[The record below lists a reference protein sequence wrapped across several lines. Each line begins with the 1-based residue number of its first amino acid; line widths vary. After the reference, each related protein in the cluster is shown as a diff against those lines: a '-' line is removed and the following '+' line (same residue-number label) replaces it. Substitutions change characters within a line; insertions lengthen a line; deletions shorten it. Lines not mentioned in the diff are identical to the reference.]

1 MVNVT
6 ELRPGNYFIEEGNIY
21 QVLDIL
27 LNKTAMR
34 KMVAKVKVKNVRT
47 GTINE
52 LARNSGY
59 MVENVR
65 LDKRQMQYLYD
76 SGDFFVFMDQE
87 TYEQVEIPAER
98 LQWEKQFLKGDEV
111 VEITSYDGEILGVN
125 LPAKVTLKITQCDPG
140 VRGDTVNKPTKPATL
155 ETGLVVRVPLFIE
168 EGEEVL
174 RGEGLHHRRR
184 HRRADLYQGEGE
196 QGIEEV
202 QGECK
207 VWPGQS
213 EEGPEERQVQTD
225 RTDLRFR

>member
-6 ELRPGNYFIEEGNIY
+6 ELRPGNYFIDEGNLY

-59 MVENVR
+59 MVDNVR

-76 SGDFFVFMDQE
+76 SGDFLVFMDQE
-87 TYEQVEIPAER
+87 TYEQIEIPVER
-98 LQWEKQFLKGDEV
+98 LQWEKQFLKGDEI

-174 RGEGLHHRRR
+174 
-184 HRRADLYQGEGE
+184 
-196 QGIEEV
+196 V
-202 QGECK
+202 
-207 VWPGQS
+207 
-213 EEGPEERQVQTD
+213 
-225 RTDLRFR
+225 RTDTGEYDGRA